1 MGSAEK
7 YECPGYES
15 VRGSKSPRC
24 RHYRRNGQCARE
36 GALYCLEWLKKNN
49 LEEDRD
55 LFGKPT
61 LKKAKRG
68 KKTTVAPE
76 EPTDQNHPCVRNI
89 TEEQVQSFKELGAE
103 VCISSPDTGDIW
115 IVPAYSDSERRE
127 ISAEHAATLAVI
139 LSAFPGAKV
148 TAFERSAEA
157 PPSPPSNPSPT
168 EASP

>member
-1 MGSAEK
+1 MGSTEH
-7 YECPGYES
+7 YECPGYDS

-49 LEEDRD
+49 LEEDQD
-55 LFGKPT
+55 LFGNST
-61 LKKAKRG
+61 LKKVKSG
-68 KKTTVAPE
+68 KKPAAAPE
-76 EPTDQNHPCVRNI
+76 EPAEQNLPCVRNI
-89 TEEQVQSFKELGAE
+89 TDEQIRSFKELGVE
-103 VCISSPDTGDIW
+103 VCISSPETGEIW

-148 TAFERSAEA
+148 TAFEKAAEA
-157 PPSPPSNPSPT
+157 PPSPPSTPSPT